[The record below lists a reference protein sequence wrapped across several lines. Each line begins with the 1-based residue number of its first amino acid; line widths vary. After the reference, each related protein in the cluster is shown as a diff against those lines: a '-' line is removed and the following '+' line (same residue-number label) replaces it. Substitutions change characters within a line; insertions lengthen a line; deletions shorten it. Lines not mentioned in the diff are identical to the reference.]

1 MAGNCIKHSAFDGS
15 IDGCPVCAEINKL
28 EAENKRLRDRDLNAT
43 IELCYDNGDNPFA
56 REELKVLDVG
66 VADNCYVVESEVLKK
81 ALAENKRLLDVLDR
95 AYNADLYGCAAIVQ
109 EEMAEKEYKKERFTK
124 QQKGQK

>member
-1 MAGNCIKHSAFDGS
+1 MSHLELSH
-15 IDGCPVCAEINKL
+15 AELWQMYIKL

-81 ALAENKRLLDVLDR
+81 ALAENKRLKEDMEHICEYWNGDR
-95 AYNADLYGCAAIVQ
+95 NDGAMHDALCHILEIAENAAMGGV
-109 EEMAEKEYKKERFTK
+109 K
-124 QQKGQK
+124 